1 MDEDDEALVSSGEE
15 DYKVHTRAKVHRRR
29 RSSSGGVGSGSCDGS
44 GVDDVGDSDEEV
56 SEEEEEDDDDDEDE
70 DEEDLTSDEEVDTDA
85 SILPSPSSLGAPS
98 LEADLMSGGV
108 PNVPRPGL
116 LNRTLSIAPAL
127 AVSNQETAIR

>member
-56 SEEEEEDDDDDEDE
+56 SEEEDDDDDEDE